1 MPSVNESQVITEVR
15 NGDGEAFAELVAYYQ
30 EPIIRYLYRL
40 TGDHGVAQD
49 LAQETF
55 LNAYRGIL
63 KSDSDISFRAWLY
76 RIATNNARQYHR
88 RSRLLS
94 FISLTKLRKD
104 GIPSNEVSSDDVEQS
119 IIVQDIM
126 LRIPYDQRQC
136 MILYL
141 VEGFKYREIAEV
153 IGISEDAVRM
163 RVARGRDVFIR
174 EYGVRAR
181 GVVR

>member
-1 MPSVNESQVITEVR
+1 MPSLDEAQILAEVR
-15 NGDGEAFAELVAYYQ
+15 HGNGDAFAKIVACYQ

-63 KSDSDISFRAWLY
+63 KSDTAISVKPWLY

-88 RSRLLS
+88 RRRLVS
-94 FISLTKLRKD
+94 FVPLTRLRKD
-104 GIPSNEVSSDDVEQS
+104 GAPSNHVSADNVEQH
-119 IIVQDIM
+119 IIVQDIL

-136 MILYL
+136 MILHF
-141 VEGFKYREIAEV
+141 VEGLKYREIAEI
-153 IGISEDAVRM
+153 IGLSEDAVRM
-163 RVARGRDVFIR
+163 RVARGREAFR
-174 EYGVRAR
+174 KEYGLRTGGEAR
-181 GVVR
+181 